1 MQSIKQKKD
10 ILSRLRQKRYFLEKR
25 CERIGGM
32 LPASMILRKR
42 TKEGGFEKVEYPGKG
57 VCAYLTYL
65 DGGVTRHK
73 YVRKDNLKET
83 MLLTENYRKFG
94 RMMAAVRSL
103 NGEVVRLLEEIG
115 ETQKAEVKKYVKK
128 RVRITVAKKRAKRGK
143 AGR

>member
-1 MQSIKQKKD
+1 MRNIEQKKE

-25 CERIGGM
+25 CERIGRM

-65 DGGVTRHK
+65 EDGVTRHR
-73 YVRKDNLKET
+73 YVRKSDLKEA
-83 MLLTENYRKFG
+83 MKLTGNYQKFG
-94 RMMAAVRSL
+94 KMMAEIRSL
-103 NGEVVRLLEEIG
+103 NREVVRVLEEIG
-115 ETQKAEVKKYVKK
+115 KTQRAEVKKYVKK
-128 RVRITVAKKRAKRGK
+128 RVKGNGGKKRTKRGK

>member
-1 MQSIKQKKD
+1 MQSIKRMKD

-42 TKEGGFEKVEYPGKG
+42 TQGGRFEKVEYPGKG

-65 DGGVTRHK
+65 AEGVTRHK

-83 MLLTENYRKFG
+83 MLLTGNYRNP
-94 RMMAAVRSL
+94 SSP
-103 NGEVVRLLEEIG
+103 N
-115 ETQKAEVKKYVKK
+115 
-128 RVRITVAKKRAKRGK
+128 
-143 AGR
+143 